1 MTQQPSRIVQENVDA
16 LIERERA
23 GRIEHGDDMDRTDF
37 PVEAWLAELISESL
51 DSANYG
57 RKLQHML
64 PKLVAAAKRLEGMGF
79 AWADGS
85 WQATCTCPSGDGS
98 LRWPCPVHTAGVHGA
113 VAKVGSDHFRSIVD
127 WLGPIPPPNTLLY
140 AAPVT
145 ASPADH
151 LHAHLLHMLG
161 AKDHEDAGR
170 IIGQLH
176 AATLRTPSAQE
187 AVYEISHVSPMNFG
201 GFCAQIITPTK
212 LERGTKLYAAPVAAA
227 PAVAY
232 MVDGRT
238 EQGLTFDKAAAE
250 TMAFANGGTVRALG
264 FVEGIPAAPGIDLA
278 TAWAEG
284 YRSGVTDERISESN
298 IGIAGFGAK
307 IEPARANPY
316 LIDASLNG
324 ALNEQFGSAEGFKA
338 HFAEFIKLGR
348 RHVAALYNS
357 PRDEISMTD
366 TGCWIQYAM
375 QLLQLDSPKGGS
387 DARDAARY
395 RWLREFAV
403 NGSIGIPFHGWLNCD
418 EPASEW
424 DSAIDAAMQAGDA
437 EVQPNKP
444 PKNWCPTCGKRPS
457 DPTSIFC
464 QDAFHQRA
472 YDRGVRRA
480 GRQPQER
487 DEVIERVAA
496 LLYQEAT
503 DEPWTVAGVEHD
515 GPDRAYYRELAR
527 RVLEAEQAGDAEVQP

>member
-140 AAPVT
+140 AAPVS
-145 ASPADH
+145 AAPADN

-170 IIGQLH
+170 IIGELH
-176 AATLRTPSAQE
+176 AATMRTPAAQE

-212 LERGTKLYAAPVAAA
+212 LERGTKLYAAPV
-227 PAVAY
+227 
-232 MVDGRT
+232 T
-238 EQGLTFDKAAAE
+238 
-250 TMAFANGGTVRALG
+250 
-264 FVEGIPAAPGIDLA
+264 AAPGIDLRQPVA
-278 TAWAEG
+278 YLDLGAGGYVDVGSSLSDEQLAELPKGRHMLGIIGTYGVDG
-284 YRSGVTDERISESN
+284 YVPADSPKGDPEHGRIDPSWSLHDRVEFALRD
-298 IGIAGFGAK
+298 AGFDLDEAAFVA
-307 IEPARANPY
+307 EAASVANGD
-316 LIDASLNG
+316 L
-324 ALNEQFGSAEGFKA
+324 E
-338 HFAEFIKLGR
+338 
-348 RHVAALYNS
+348 
-357 PRDEISMTD
+357 
-366 TGCWIQYAM
+366 
-375 QLLQLDSPKGGS
+375 SPKGGS
-387 DARDAARY
+387 EARDAARY

-437 EVQPNKP
+437 EVQP
-444 PKNWCPTCGKRPS
+444 
-457 DPTSIFC
+457 
-464 QDAFHQRA
+464 
-472 YDRGVRRA
+472 
-480 GRQPQER
+480 
-487 DEVIERVAA
+487 
-496 LLYQEAT
+496 
-503 DEPWTVAGVEHD
+503 
-515 GPDRAYYRELAR
+515 
-527 RVLEAEQAGDAEVQP
+527 